1 MKIIYIIISIAI
13 AQVAGLIGSFFTIPS
28 VNTWYVNLTKP
39 LWNPPAWLFGP
50 VWVTLYTLMG
60 IAAYLIWQQRKGI
73 ETKRALIVYGLQ
85 LALNALWS
93 ILFFGLQ
100 NPGLA
105 FLGIIVLLIFI
116 TITTIKFW
124 KISTLAGIL
133 LLPYL
138 VWVSF
143 AAVLN
148 YTIWQ
153 LN

>member
-1 MKIIYIIISIAI
+1 MKIIQLVVSIAI
-13 AQVAGLIGSFFTIPS
+13 AQVAGLIGSFFTISS
-28 VNTWYVNLTKP
+28 VNTWYVDLAKP

-60 IAAYLIWQQRKGI
+60 IAAYLIWRYRENPK
-73 ETKRALIVYGLQ
+73 TKRALIVYGLQ
-85 LALNALWS
+85 LVLNALWS

-105 FLGIIVLLIFI
+105 FLGIIVLLVFI
-116 TITTIKFW
+116 IITTIKFW
-124 KISTLAGIL
+124 KLNTWAGIL

-143 AAVLN
+143 AMVLN